1 MKGAGVKNKTETGF
15 IIAVFAAG
23 GISEKVLLFVKKFSL
38 KVSMNP
44 LPWGT
49 CSLRKRSDVFG

>member
-1 MKGAGVKNKTETGF
+1 MKSKTETGF
-15 IIAVFAAG
+15 IIAAFAAG

-38 KVSMNP
+38 KVSTNT

-49 CSLRKRSDVFG
+49 GSLRNRSNVFG